1 MHLSAT
7 ELFSSFIFW
16 FQRNST
22 ISEPCFRTIDCYTM
36 RNLRASKMAV
46 HKPTGD
52 VTVGSPR
59 VEQRPAGVM
68 SRTGLINQKVR
79 KLPSL
84 QTDIVERRAAK
95 EAHIPLQLLKEINW
109 FKLAFIGEKL
119 IQVHAHVFFFQHL
132 LVELDT
138 FDITT
143 LWGENFDFFPPV
155 ALKTSSCN

>member
-1 MHLSAT
+1 
-7 ELFSSFIFW
+7 
-16 FQRNST
+16 
-22 ISEPCFRTIDCYTM
+22 
-36 RNLRASKMAV
+36 MAV

-95 EAHIPLQLLKEINW
+95 EAHIPLQLLKEIN
-109 FKLAFIGEKL
+109 
-119 IQVHAHVFFFQHL
+119 
-132 LVELDT
+132 
-138 FDITT
+138 
-143 LWGENFDFFPPV
+143 
-155 ALKTSSCN
+155 